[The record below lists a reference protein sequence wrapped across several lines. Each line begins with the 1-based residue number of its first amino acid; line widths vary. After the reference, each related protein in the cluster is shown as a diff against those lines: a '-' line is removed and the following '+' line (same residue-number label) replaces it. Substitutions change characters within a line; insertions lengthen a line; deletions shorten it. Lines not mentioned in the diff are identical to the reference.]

1 MHELFF
7 IQITSDRTDDVMM
20 MMKTAAEKRI
30 LTPTDSEKI
39 WLHDSEKN
47 MVQIIHELY
56 VT

>member
-7 IQITSDRTDDVMM
+7 FQITSDRTDDVIM

-47 MVQIIHELY
+47 MVQIIH
-56 VT
+56 